1 VSSSGGSSGFLWLG
15 VQVSVEVVVMD
26 VLRDG
31 LSVSGISLDAES
43 AVGNV
48 LGTDFR
54 SVSEEYIFAVFPL

>member
-1 VSSSGGSSGFLWLG
+1 
-15 VQVSVEVVVMD
+15 VEVVVMN

-48 LGTDFR
+48 LGADLR